1 MKWFYNLKRSI
12 RIIIAVAAWLPLV
25 IFAGV
30 ISGSIGENGENMQA
44 WQAVVVLLLLAVGV
58 VFTVFAV
65 IARRRETKAERDA
78 KAAARTPSETDKQ
91 RAAINNA
98 IAANNARQ
106 AELRAQIAASAR
118 QPAPLPTYKN
128 IVKLTVFENRVEGI
142 LINAGDPCVIKF
154 ESDAIMLS
162 SNGNPII
169 DANCYIG
176 EIKIGLFP
184 YCKQLRAV
192 YGKAD
197 YNCRIASC
205 DIIDGKHDIRVEIDM
220 PFIPDKKLPI
230 QTKINGVTFDD
241 RQSIIAAS
249 VVGDMLTIKHA
260 PTAEYPNTVAV
271 YNNALNGCIGVV
283 PSDIAEKI
291 LKKYK
296 DGCAFDGVITS
307 IYGGGSG
314 KNFGVDI
321 MILTKRA

>member
-78 KAAARTPSETDKQ
+78 KSAARTPSETATQ
-91 RAAINNA
+91 RPSVNTAP
-98 IAANNARQ
+98 AANNARQ
-106 AELRAQIAASAR
+106 AAAR
-118 QPAPLPTYKN
+118 MPAPLPTYKN
-128 IVKLTVFENRVEGI
+128 IVKLSVFENRVAGVP
-142 LINAGDPCVIKF
+142 INAGDPCIIKF
-154 ESDAIMLS
+154 ESDAIMRS

-230 QTKINGVTFDD
+230 QTKINGVTFDN

-249 VVGDMLTIKHA
+249 VVGDMLTVKHA
-260 PTAEYPNTVAV
+260 PTAEYPNTIAV

-283 PSDIAEKI
+283 PSDVAEKI

-307 IYGGGSG
+307 IYGGGVG

-321 MILTKRA
+321 MILTKRAE